1 MLLHFDQEGEGILFK
16 SGFIGIIGRP
26 NVGKSTL
33 LNALVGERI
42 AITTSKPQ
50 TTRNRIMGIRNQAE
64 GQMIFMDTPGIHQ
77 ADSPLNRQMVSIA
90 KDTFKRVDMLLLV
103 VEATAGV
110 HTADKHVI
118 ESLPEGGMPVILV
131 INKIDL
137 VKKTQLLPMIDQLH
151 RMRPF
156 TAIVPLSART
166 GDGLLQLVAEIL
178 QALPEGPACF
188 PEDTMTDCPER
199 FIAAEII
206 REKIILL
213 TRQEIPY
220 ATAVVV
226 DTFKED
232 EPKRLIRIQATI
244 HVEKDSQKGI
254 LIGKKGAMLKE
265 IGTKARMNL
274 EQFFNARI
282 YLELFVRVQKNWTHD
297 EKMLKQ
303 FGYTQK

>member
-1 MLLHFDQEGEGILFK
+1 MYK

-33 LNALVGERI
+33 LNALVGEKI

-50 TTRNRIMGIRNQAE
+50 TTRNRIMGIRNQPE

-77 ADSPLNRQMVSIA
+77 ADSPLNRQMVNIA
-90 KDTFKRVDMLLLV
+90 RDTFKRVDMLLMLV
-103 VEATAGV
+103 DATAGI
-110 HTADKHVI
+110 HGPDKSI
-118 ESLPEGGMPVILV
+118 IQSLPEGAMPVILV

-137 VKKTQLLPMIDQLH
+137 IKKTELLPLIDQLNPLH
-151 RMRPF
+151 AF
-156 TAIVPLSART
+156 AAVVPLSART
-166 GDGLLQLVAEIL
+166 GDGLLRLVEEIL
-178 QALPEGPACF
+178 QALPEGPAYF
-188 PEDTMTDCPER
+188 PEDTMTDGSER

-226 DTFKED
+226 DAFKED
-232 EPKRLIRIQATI
+232 APRRLLRIQATI

-265 IGTKARMNL
+265 IGTKARLDL
-274 EQFFNARI
+274 EQFFNARV
-282 YLELFVRVQKNWTHD
+282 YLELFVRVQKDWTHD

-303 FGYTQK
+303 FGYFQK

>member
-1 MLLHFDQEGEGILFK
+1 MKIGQTGGSTLYK

-33 LNALVGERI
+33 LNALVGEKI

-64 GQMIFMDTPGIHQ
+64 GQMIFMDTPGIHK
-77 ADSPLNRQMVSIA
+77 ADSPLNRQMVNIA
-90 KDTFKRVDMLLLV
+90 KDTFQRVQVLLLLV
-103 VEATAGV
+103 DATASV
-110 HTADKHVI
+110 HTADRFI
-118 ESLPEGGMPVILV
+118 IQSLPEGAMPVILA

-137 VKKTQLLPMIDQLH
+137 VKKTQLLPLIDELH
-151 RMRPF
+151 PLRPF
-156 TAIVPLSART
+156 AAIVPLSAQT
-166 GDGLLQLVAEIL
+166 GDGLSQLVTEIL
-178 QALPEGPACF
+178 QALPEGPVYF
-188 PEDTMTDCPER
+188 PEDTMTDASER

-226 DTFKED
+226 DAFKED
-232 EPKRLIRIQATI
+232 EQKRLIRIQATI

-254 LIGKKGAMLKE
+254 LIGKKGVKLKE
-265 IGTKARMNL
+265 IGTKARIDI
-274 EQFFNARI
+274 EKFFNARI
-282 YLELFVRVQKNWTHD
+282 YLELFVRVQKDWTHD

-303 FGYTQK
+303 FGYFQK

>member
-1 MLLHFDQEGEGILFK
+1 MFK
-16 SGFIGIIGRP
+16 SGFIGIVGRP

-33 LNALVGERI
+33 LNALVGEKI

-64 GQMIFMDTPGIHQ
+64 GQMIFMDTPGIHE
-77 ADSPLNRQMVSIA
+77 ADSPLNRQMVNIA
-90 KDTFKRVDMLLLV
+90 RDTFQRVEMLLLLV
-103 VEATAGV
+103 DAAAGV
-110 HTADKHVI
+110 HAGDRAIIK
-118 ESLPEGGMPVILV
+118 SLPEGAMPVILV
-131 INKIDL
+131 VNKIDI
-137 VKKTQLLPMIDQLH
+137 VKKMQLLPLIDQLH
-151 RMRPF
+151 PLRPF
-156 TAIVPLSART
+156 AAVVPLSART
-166 GDGLLQLVAEIL
+166 GDGLAPLIAEIL
-178 QALPEGPACF
+178 AALPEGPVYF
-188 PEDTMTDCPER
+188 PEDTMTDASER

-226 DTFKED
+226 DAFKED

-254 LIGKKGAMLKE
+254 LIGKKGGMLKE
-265 IGTKARMNL
+265 IGTKARMDL

-282 YLELFVRVQKNWTHD
+282 YLELFVRVQKDWTHD

-303 FGYTQK
+303 FGYIQK

>member
-1 MLLHFDQEGEGILFK
+1 LYK

-33 LNALVGERI
+33 LNALVGEKI

-50 TTRNRIMGIRNQAE
+50 TTRNRIMGIRNQPE
-64 GQMIFMDTPGIHQ
+64 GQMIFMDTPGIHP
-77 ADSPLNRQMVSIA
+77 ADSPLNRQMVNIA
-90 KDTFKRVDMLLLV
+90 RETFKRVDMLLMLV
-103 VEATAGV
+103 DATAGI
-110 HTADKHVI
+110 HGPDKSI
-118 ESLPEGGMPVILV
+118 IQSLPEGAMPILLV

-137 VKKTQLLPMIDQLH
+137 VKKTELLPLIDQLH
-151 RMRPF
+151 PLHAF
-156 TAIVPLSART
+156 AAVVPLSART
-166 GDGLLQLVAEIL
+166 GDGLPQLIAEIL
-178 QALPEGPACF
+178 EVLPEGPACF
-188 PEDTMTDCPER
+188 PEDTMTDASER

-226 DTFKED
+226 DAFKED
-232 EPKRLIRIQATI
+232 EQKRLLRIQATI

-265 IGTKARMNL
+265 IGTKARVDL
-274 EQFFNARI
+274 ESFFNARV
-282 YLELFVRVQKNWTHD
+282 YLELFVRVQKDWTHD

-303 FGYTQK
+303 FGYLQK

>member
-1 MLLHFDQEGEGILFK
+1 LYK

-33 LNALVGERI
+33 LNALVGEKI

-64 GQMIFMDTPGIHQ
+64 GQMIFMDTPGIHK
-77 ADSPLNRQMVSIA
+77 ADSPLNRQMVNIA
-90 KDTFKRVDMLLLV
+90 KDTFQRVQVLLLLV
-103 VEATAGV
+103 DATASV
-110 HTADKHVI
+110 HTADRFI
-118 ESLPEGGMPVILV
+118 IQSLPEGAMPVILA

-137 VKKTQLLPMIDQLH
+137 VKKTQLLPLIEELH
-151 RMRPF
+151 PLRPF
-156 TAIVPLSART
+156 AAIVPLSAQT
-166 GDGLLQLVAEIL
+166 GDGLSQLVTEIL
-178 QALPEGPACF
+178 QALPEGPVYF
-188 PEDTMTDCPER
+188 PEDTMTDASER

-226 DTFKED
+226 DAFKED
-232 EPKRLIRIQATI
+232 EQKRLIRIQATI

-254 LIGKKGAMLKE
+254 LIGKKGVKLKE
-265 IGTKARMNL
+265 IGTKARIDI
-274 EQFFNARI
+274 EKFFNARI
-282 YLELFVRVQKNWTHD
+282 YLELFVRVQKDWTHD

-303 FGYTQK
+303 FGYFQK

>member
-1 MLLHFDQEGEGILFK
+1 MYK

-33 LNALVGERI
+33 LNALVGEKI

-50 TTRNRIMGIRNQAE
+50 TTRNRIMGIRNQPE
-64 GQMIFMDTPGIHQ
+64 GQMIFMDTPGIHP
-77 ADSPLNRQMVSIA
+77 ADSPLNRQMVNIA
-90 KDTFKRVDMLLLV
+90 RETFKRVDMLLMLV
-103 VEATAGV
+103 DATAGV
-110 HTADKHVI
+110 HGPDKSI
-118 ESLPEGGMPVILV
+118 IQSLPEGAMPILLV

-137 VKKTQLLPMIDQLH
+137 VKKTELLPLIDQLH
-151 RMRPF
+151 PLHAF
-156 TAIVPLSART
+156 AAVVPLSART
-166 GDGLLQLVAEIL
+166 GDGLPQLIAEIL
-178 QALPEGPACF
+178 EVLPEGPACF
-188 PEDTMTDCPER
+188 PEDTMTDASER

-226 DTFKED
+226 DAFKED
-232 EPKRLIRIQATI
+232 EQKRLLRIQATI

-265 IGTKARMNL
+265 IGTKARVDL
-274 EQFFNARI
+274 ESFFNARV
-282 YLELFVRVQKNWTHD
+282 YLELFVRVQKDWTHD

-303 FGYTQK
+303 FGYLQK

>member
-1 MLLHFDQEGEGILFK
+1 MFK

-33 LNALVGERI
+33 LNALIGEKI
-42 AITTSKPQ
+42 AITASKPQ
-50 TTRNRIMGIRNQAE
+50 TTRNRIMGIRNRPE
-64 GQMIFMDTPGIHQ
+64 GQMIFLDTPGIHQ

-90 KDTFKRVDMLLLV
+90 TDTFYRVDMLLVL
-103 VEATAGV
+103 VEATTGV
-110 HTADKHVI
+110 HAGDI
-118 ESLPEGGMPVILV
+118 AIIRSLPEGPLPVILA

-137 VKKTQLLPMIDQLH
+137 VKKTQLLPLIDQIHPL
-151 RMRPF
+151 RDF
-156 TAIVPLSART
+156 AAIVPLSART
-166 GDGLLQLVAEIL
+166 GDGLSRLVTEIL
-178 QALPEGPACF
+178 GVLPEGPAF
-188 PEDTMTDCPER
+188 FSQDAMTDCPER

-226 DTFKED
+226 DAFKED

-254 LIGKKGAMLKE
+254 LIGKQGSKLKE
-265 IGTKARMNL
+265 IGTKARLDL
-274 EQFFNARI
+274 EHFFNTRI
-282 YLELFVRVQKNWTHD
+282 YLELFVRVQKDWTHD

-303 FGYTQK
+303 FGYFQK

>member
-1 MLLHFDQEGEGILFK
+1 MKIGQTGGSTLYK

-33 LNALVGERI
+33 LNALVGEKI

-64 GQMIFMDTPGIHQ
+64 GQMIFMDTPGIHK
-77 ADSPLNRQMVSIA
+77 ADSPLNRQMVNIA
-90 KDTFKRVDMLLLV
+90 KDTFQRVQVLLLLV
-103 VEATAGV
+103 DATASV
-110 HTADKHVI
+110 HTADRFI
-118 ESLPEGGMPVILV
+118 IQSLPEGAMPVILA

-137 VKKTQLLPMIDQLH
+137 VKKTQLLPLIEELH
-151 RMRPF
+151 PLRPF
-156 TAIVPLSART
+156 AAIVPLSAQT
-166 GDGLLQLVAEIL
+166 GDGLSQLVTEIL
-178 QALPEGPACF
+178 QALPEGPVYF
-188 PEDTMTDCPER
+188 PEDTMTDASER

-226 DTFKED
+226 DAFKED
-232 EPKRLIRIQATI
+232 EQKRLIRIQATI

-254 LIGKKGAMLKE
+254 LIGKKGVKLKE
-265 IGTKARMNL
+265 IGTKARIDI
-274 EQFFNARI
+274 EKFFNARI
-282 YLELFVRVQKNWTHD
+282 YLELFVRVQKDWTHD

-303 FGYTQK
+303 FGYFQK

>member
-1 MLLHFDQEGEGILFK
+1 MFK

-33 LNALVGERI
+33 LNALVGEKI

-77 ADSPLNRQMVSIA
+77 ADSALNRHMVNVA
-90 KDTFKRVDMLLLV
+90 KDTFGRVDILLLLV
-103 VEATAGV
+103 EAAAGV
-110 HTADKHVI
+110 HPSDPFIIK
-118 ESLPEGGMPVILV
+118 SLPKGAMPVILV

-137 VKKTQLLPMIDQLH
+137 VKKMQLLPLIDQLH
-151 RMRPF
+151 PLHPF
-156 TAIVPLSART
+156 AAVVPLSART
-166 GDGLLQLVAEIL
+166 GDGLPRLVDEIL

-206 REKIILL
+206 REKIIML

-220 ATAVVV
+220 VTAVIV
-226 DTFKED
+226 DAFKED
-232 EPKRLIRIQATI
+232 EQKRLIRIQATI

-254 LIGKKGAMLKE
+254 LIGKKGAKLKE
-265 IGTKARMNL
+265 IGTKARMDL

-297 EKMLKQ
+297 EKMLKE
-303 FGYTQK
+303 FGYFNK

>member
-1 MLLHFDQEGEGILFK
+1 MFK
-16 SGFIGIIGRP
+16 SGFIGIVGRP

-33 LNALVGERI
+33 LNALVGEKI

-64 GQMIFMDTPGIHQ
+64 GQMIFMDTPGIHE
-77 ADSPLNRQMVSIA
+77 ADSPLNRQMVNIA
-90 KDTFKRVDMLLLV
+90 RDTFQRVEMLLLLV
-103 VEATAGV
+103 DAAAGV
-110 HTADKHVI
+110 HAGDRAIIK
-118 ESLPEGGMPVILV
+118 SLPGGAMPVILV
-131 INKIDL
+131 VNKIDI
-137 VKKTQLLPMIDQLH
+137 VKKMQLLPLIDQLH
-151 RMRPF
+151 PLRPF
-156 TAIVPLSART
+156 AAVVPLSART
-166 GDGLLQLVAEIL
+166 GDGLAPLIAEIL
-178 QALPEGPACF
+178 AALPEGPVYF
-188 PEDTMTDCPER
+188 PEDTMTDASER

-226 DTFKED
+226 DAFKED
-232 EPKRLIRIQATI
+232 EQKRLIRIQATI

-265 IGTKARMNL
+265 IGTKARMDL

-282 YLELFVRVQKNWTHD
+282 YLELFVRVQKDWTHD

-303 FGYTQK
+303 FGYIQQ

>member
-1 MLLHFDQEGEGILFK
+1 MYK

-33 LNALVGERI
+33 LNALVGEKI

-64 GQMIFMDTPGIHQ
+64 GQMIFMDTPGIHK
-77 ADSPLNRQMVSIA
+77 ADSPLNRQMVNIA
-90 KDTFKRVDMLLLV
+90 KDTFQRVDVLLLLV
-103 VEATAGV
+103 DATASV
-110 HTADKHVI
+110 HTSDRFI
-118 ESLPEGGMPVILV
+118 IQSLPEGAMPVILA

-137 VKKTQLLPMIDQLH
+137 VKKTQLLPLIDELNPL
-151 RMRPF
+151 RSF
-156 TAIVPLSART
+156 AAIVPLSAQT
-166 GDGLLQLVAEIL
+166 GDGLSQLVTEIL
-178 QALPEGPACF
+178 QALPEGPVHF
-188 PEDTMTDCPER
+188 PEDTMTDASER

-226 DTFKED
+226 DAFKED
-232 EPKRLIRIQATI
+232 EQKRLIRIQATI

-254 LIGKKGAMLKE
+254 LIGKKGVKLKE
-265 IGTKARMNL
+265 IGTKARMDI
-274 EQFFNARI
+274 EKFFNARI
-282 YLELFVRVQKNWTHD
+282 YLELFVRVQKDWTHD

-303 FGYTQK
+303 FGYFQK

>member
-1 MLLHFDQEGEGILFK
+1 LYK

-33 LNALVGERI
+33 LNALVGEKI

-77 ADSPLNRQMVSIA
+77 ADSPLNRQMVQVA
-90 KDTFKRVDMLLLV
+90 RDTFQRVDMLLML
-103 VEATAGV
+103 VEAAAGV
-110 HTADKHVI
+110 HAADPLIIK
-118 ESLPEGGMPVILV
+118 SLPEGAMPVILV

-137 VKKTQLLPMIDQLH
+137 VKKTQLLPLIDQLH
-151 RMRPF
+151 PLHAF
-156 TAIVPLSART
+156 AAVVPLSART
-166 GDGLLQLVAEIL
+166 GEGLSQLIGEIL
-178 QALPEGPACF
+178 QALPEGPAFF
-188 PEDTMTDCPER
+188 PEDTMTDGSER

-226 DTFKED
+226 DAFKED
-232 EPKRLIRIQATI
+232 EQKRLIRIQATI

-254 LIGKKGAMLKE
+254 LIGKKGAKLKE
-265 IGTKARMNL
+265 IGTKARMDI

-282 YLELFVRVQKNWTHD
+282 YLELFVRVQKDWTHD

-303 FGYTQK
+303 FGYFQK

>member
-1 MLLHFDQEGEGILFK
+1 MYK

-33 LNALVGERI
+33 LNALIGEKI

-77 ADSPLNRQMVSIA
+77 ADSPLNRQMVIIA
-90 KDTFKRVDMLLLV
+90 KDTFQRVDVLLLLV
-103 VEATAGV
+103 DATAGV
-110 HTADKHVI
+110 PASDASIIK
-118 ESLPEGGMPVILV
+118 SLPEGAMPVILA

-137 VKKTQLLPMIDQLH
+137 VKKMQLLPMIDQLQAL
-151 RMRPF
+151 RPF
-156 TAIVPLSART
+156 AAIVPLSALT
-166 GDGLLQLVAEIL
+166 GDGLSRLVAEIL
-178 QALPEGPACF
+178 QVLPEGPAYF
-188 PEDTMTDCPER
+188 PEDTMTDGSER

-226 DTFKED
+226 DAFKED
-232 EPKRLIRIQATI
+232 ESKGLIRIQATI

-254 LIGKKGAMLKE
+254 LIGKKGGMLKL

-274 EQFFNARI
+274 EQFFNTRI
-282 YLELFVRVQKNWTHD
+282 YLELFVRVQKDWTRD

-303 FGYTQK
+303 FGYFQK

>member
-1 MLLHFDQEGEGILFK
+1 MYK

-33 LNALVGERI
+33 LNALVGEKI

-50 TTRNRIMGIRNQAE
+50 TTRNRIMGIRNQPE
-64 GQMIFMDTPGIHQ
+64 GQMIFMDTPGIHP
-77 ADSPLNRQMVSIA
+77 ADSPLNRQMVNIA
-90 KDTFKRVDMLLLV
+90 RDTFKRVDMLLLLV
-103 VEATAGV
+103 DATAGIRGP
-110 HTADKHVI
+110 DKSI
-118 ESLPEGGMPVILV
+118 IQSLPEGAMPILLV

-137 VKKTQLLPMIDQLH
+137 VKKTELLPLIDQLH
-151 RMRPF
+151 PLHAF
-156 TAIVPLSART
+156 VAVVPLSART
-166 GDGLLQLVAEIL
+166 CDGLPQLTAEIL
-178 QALPEGPACF
+178 EALPEGPACF
-188 PEDTMTDCPER
+188 PEDTMTDASER

-226 DTFKED
+226 DAFKED
-232 EPKRLIRIQATI
+232 AQKRLLRIQATI

-265 IGTKARMNL
+265 IGTKARVDL
-274 EQFFNARI
+274 ESFFNARV
-282 YLELFVRVQKNWTHD
+282 YLELFVRVQKDWTHD

-303 FGYTQK
+303 FGYLQK

>member
-1 MLLHFDQEGEGILFK
+1 MYK

-33 LNALVGERI
+33 LNTLVGEKI

-77 ADSPLNRQMVSIA
+77 ADSPLNRQMMQVA
-90 KDTFKRVDMLLLV
+90 KDTFQRVDVLLLLL
-103 VEATAGV
+103 EAMAGV
-110 HTADKHVI
+110 HAADASI
-118 ESLPEGGMPVILV
+118 IQSLPEGAMPVILV

-137 VKKTQLLPMIDQLH
+137 VKKTQLLPLIDQLH
-151 RMRPF
+151 PLHPF
-156 TAIVPLSART
+156 AAIVPLSART
-166 GDGLLQLVAEIL
+166 GDGLSRLIDEIL
-178 QALPEGPACF
+178 RVLPEGPAYF
-188 PEDTMTDCPER
+188 PEDTLTDGSER

-220 ATAVVV
+220 VTAVVV
-226 DTFKED
+226 DAFKED
-232 EPKRLIRIQATI
+232 EQKRLIFIQATI

-254 LIGKKGAMLKE
+254 LIGKKGARLKE
-265 IGTKARMNL
+265 IGTKARVDL
-274 EQFFNARI
+274 EQFFNTRI
-282 YLELFVRVQKNWTHD
+282 YLELFVRVQKDWTHD
-297 EKMLKQ
+297 EKMLKE
-303 FGYTQK
+303 FGYFHK

>member
-1 MLLHFDQEGEGILFK
+1 MYK
-16 SGFIGIIGRP
+16 SGFIGIVGRP

-33 LNALVGERI
+33 LNALVGEKI

-50 TTRNRIMGIRNQAE
+50 TTRNRIMGIRNQPE

-77 ADSPLNRQMVSIA
+77 ADSPLNRQMVNIA
-90 KDTFKRVDMLLLV
+90 KDTFQRVDMLLLIV
-103 VEATAGV
+103 DANAGI
-110 HTADKHVI
+110 HTTDRFI
-118 ESLPEGGMPVILV
+118 IQSLPEGAMPVILV

-137 VKKTQLLPMIDQLH
+137 VKKTQLLPLIDQLQQL
-151 RMRPF
+151 RSF
-156 TAIVPLSART
+156 AAILPLSAWN
-166 GDGLLQLVAEIL
+166 GDGLSQLVATIL
-178 QALPEGPACF
+178 QMLPEGPAYF
-188 PEDTMTDCPER
+188 PEDTMTDGSER

-206 REKIILL
+206 REKVILL

-265 IGTKARMNL
+265 IGTKARMDM

-282 YLELFVRVQKNWTHD
+282 YLELFVRVQKDWTHD
-297 EKMLKQ
+297 ERMLKQ
-303 FGYTQK
+303 FGYFQK

>member
-1 MLLHFDQEGEGILFK
+1 LYK

-33 LNALVGERI
+33 LNALVGEKI

-50 TTRNRIMGIRNQAE
+50 TTRNRIMGIRNQPE
-64 GQMIFMDTPGIHQ
+64 GQMIFMDTPGIHP
-77 ADSPLNRQMVSIA
+77 ADSPLNRQMVNIA
-90 KDTFKRVDMLLLV
+90 RETFKRVDMLLMLV
-103 VEATAGV
+103 DATAGV
-110 HTADKHVI
+110 HGPDKSI
-118 ESLPEGGMPVILV
+118 IQSLPEGAMPILLV

-137 VKKTQLLPMIDQLH
+137 VKKTELLPLIDQLH
-151 RMRPF
+151 PLHAF
-156 TAIVPLSART
+156 AAVVPLSART
-166 GDGLLQLVAEIL
+166 GDGLPQLIAEIL
-178 QALPEGPACF
+178 EVLPEGPACF
-188 PEDTMTDCPER
+188 PEDTMTDASER

-226 DTFKED
+226 DAFKED
-232 EPKRLIRIQATI
+232 EQKRLLRIQATI

-265 IGTKARMNL
+265 IGTKARVDL
-274 EQFFNARI
+274 ESFFNARV
-282 YLELFVRVQKNWTHD
+282 YLELFVRVQKDWTHD

-303 FGYTQK
+303 FGYLQK

>member
-1 MLLHFDQEGEGILFK
+1 MFK

-33 LNALVGERI
+33 LNALVGEKI

-77 ADSPLNRQMVSIA
+77 ADSALNRHMVNVA
-90 KDTFKRVDMLLLV
+90 KDTFGRVDILLLLV
-103 VEATAGV
+103 EAAAGV
-110 HTADKHVI
+110 HPSDPFIIK
-118 ESLPEGGMPVILV
+118 SLPKGAMPVILV

-137 VKKTQLLPMIDQLH
+137 VKKMQLLPLIDQLH
-151 RMRPF
+151 PLHPF
-156 TAIVPLSART
+156 AAVVPLSART
-166 GDGLLQLVAEIL
+166 GDGLPLLVDEIL

-206 REKIILL
+206 REKIIML

-220 ATAVVV
+220 ATAVIV
-226 DTFKED
+226 DAFKED
-232 EPKRLIRIQATI
+232 EQKRLIRIQATI

-254 LIGKKGAMLKE
+254 LIGKKGAKLKE
-265 IGTKARMNL
+265 IGTKARMDL
-274 EQFFNARI
+274 EQFFNAKI

-297 EKMLKQ
+297 EKMLKE
-303 FGYTQK
+303 FGYFNK